1 MSSTLRFASSL
12 STRASEGGTGTAS
25 LVQLENQ
32 ILTLRSTI
40 LAVIPLGEATSPGGI
55 KDSAALT
62 LDAPYGDVESSTSTG
77 LTPRASVVGGKNIP
91 VGGIVVEAQDFTNL
105 QQEYN
110 KLMFKKHE
118 VWSRSFLIPKAFIGL
133 SFQVHNG
140 SKLVLLKVTAKMV
153 GYRFGEFVPSRKVTI
168 HKEAKKKK

>member
-25 LVQLENQ
+25 LVKLENQ

-40 LAVIPLGEATSPGGI
+40 LAVIPQTSPGGI

-77 LTPRASVVGGKNIP
+77 LTPPVGGKNIP

>member
-32 ILTLRSTI
+32 IITLRSTI

-77 LTPRASVVGGKNIP
+77 LTPPVGGKNIP
-91 VGGIVVEAQDFTNL
+91 VGGIVVESQDFTNL

>member
-1 MSSTLRFASSL
+1 MSSTSRFASSL
-12 STRASEGGTGTAS
+12 STTGTAS

-40 LAVIPLGEATSPGGI
+40 LAVVPQVGQSEL
-55 KDSAALT
+55 LT
-62 LDAPYGDVESSTSTG
+62 NESSTTKGFKHSEKVSQ
-77 LTPRASVVGGKNIP
+77 LHQSSNLSHHEGGSNI
-91 VGGIVVEAQDFTNL
+91 IVVETEDFSTL

-110 KLMFKKHE
+110 KLMFQKHK
-118 VWSRSFLIPKAFIGL
+118 VWSRSFIIPKAFIGL

-140 SKLVLLKVTAKMV
+140 SKFILLKVTAKMV

-168 HKEAKKKK
+168 HKEVKKK

>member
-40 LAVIPLGEATSPGGI
+40 LAVIPLGEATSPGGT

-77 LTPRASVVGGKNIP
+77 LTPPVGGKNIPVGGKNIP

-118 VWSRSFLIPKAFIGL
+118 V
-133 SFQVHNG
+133 
-140 SKLVLLKVTAKMV
+140 
-153 GYRFGEFVPSRKVTI
+153 
-168 HKEAKKKK
+168 